1 MPDDDREAMQTGLTE
16 IKDVVEGFG
25 ASMDNVLGLLS
36 FHKDQRAWE
45 AAMEVGREFFPVD
58 AGPAWTA
65 VAMPAL
71 WMEGYLHEIAAIA
84 VV

>member
-1 MPDDDREAMQTGLTE
+1 MQ
-16 IKDVVEGFG
+16 V
-25 ASMDNVLGLLS
+25 
-36 FHKDQRAWE
+36 
-45 AAMEVGREFFPVD
+45 AAEVFPQG

-65 VAMPAL
+65 VSMPAL